1 MSLFHTNT
9 LLGASGSGGDPIY
22 SDDVFQTHLYTGTG
36 SARTITNNI
45 DLSGEGG
52 LVWIKERTSTNYHVL
67 TDTERGAQKSLY
79 TNVDNAEDSATQALK
94 SFTSSG
100 FTLGTGADVNGSNE
114 DFCSWTFRKCPGFF
128 DIVTW
133 TGNGSN
139 RTISHSIG
147 STPGFI
153 IVKRTSNTEDWTCWH
168 RSLGAT
174 KYVQLN
180 GSNLSSAA
188 TLSTIWNDTE
198 PTSTVFSVG
207 THDRVNTNGETYVAY
222 IFAHDDQSFGTDSDE
237 AIIKCGTFAGAS
249 SPNNF
254 VNIGFEPQWVMTW
267 QYDDSGQ
274 NWEMADIMRGAGN
287 TSGQYK
293 GKRLFANIT
302 DAEANYNRFSPKPTG
317 FDHHVSGSTSDNFVY
332 IAIRRPHKPPTA
344 GTDVFKAVTYAG
356 SGSAQNIT
364 GAGFAPDW
372 MWSKDY
378 GASNNGWYHDRLRV
392 QYSID
397 SSTTGAEQDRKSYV
411 ETLGQDGINFVTG
424 GFDLNRSGNNHVA
437 QFMKRA
443 PGFFDIVTYLGNGSG
458 PRNITHNLGV
468 IPEFIISK
476 NLSESRD
483 WRVWHK
489 DLNGGGSNAAPYNLI
504 LNSEDAQDS
513 NNDIFGGSSNVL
525 PTSSVYTVG
534 QNAGINESGS
544 EQVAWL
550 FASLSGISKVGSY
563 SGSSS
568 AVTVDCGF
576 AAAPRYILIKAINRS
591 EPWYVFDHARGIVA
605 GNDPHLQLDKTNAQ
619 NSGDDVIDPTSSGF
633 TVNTGYGSGFN
644 ESGNTYIFFAIA

>member
-22 SDDVFQTHLYTGTG
+22 SDDVFQTHLYTGSG

-79 TNVDNAEDSATQALK
+79 TNADNAEDSATQALK

-133 TGNGSN
+133 TGNGSV
-139 RTISHSIG
+139 RTISHSLG

-153 IVKRTSNTEDWTCWH
+153 IIKRTSNTEDWTCYH
-168 RSLGAT
+168 RSIGAT
-174 KYVQLN
+174 DFIQLN
-180 GSNLSSAA
+180 GDNNGAA
-188 TLSTIWNDTE
+188 NSVDLEQFMNDTE
-198 PTSTVFSVG
+198 PTSTNFTVG

-222 IFAHDDQSFGTDSDE
+222 VFAHNDQSFGTDSDE
-237 AIIKCGTFAGAS
+237 AIIKCDKYTGNATSGKTVS
-249 SPNNF
+249 L
-254 VNIGFEPQWVMTW
+254 GFEPQWLMVKK
-267 QYDDSGQ
+267 YDGSNQGR
-274 NWEMADIMRGAGN
+274 WFMVDIMRGMPDV
-287 TSGQYK
+287 SGDTAY
-293 GKRLFANIT
+293 LAANRT
-302 DAEANYNRFSPKPTG
+302 TAEAEASIFVPTTDGFKILSTGAESNQSGTNYA
-317 FDHHVSGSTSDNFVY
+317 Y

-344 GTDVFKAVTYAG
+344 GTDVFKAVTYSG
-356 SGSAQNIT
+356 SGSAQTIT

-378 GASNNGWYHDRLRV
+378 GAANNGWYHDRLRGV
-392 QYSID
+392 YSLD
-397 SSTTGAEQDRKSYV
+397 SSGTGGEQDRASYV
-411 ETLGQDGINFVTG
+411 EVLGQDGIEFVTG
-424 GFDLNRSGNNHVA
+424 GFDLNRSGSNHVA

-443 PGFFDIVTYLGNGSG
+443 PGFFDIVTYTGNGANRTIS
-458 PRNITHNLGV
+458 HNLEAV
-468 IPEFIISK
+468 PEMMIIK
-476 NLSESRD
+476 NRESSFD
-483 WRVWHK
+483 WTVYHASRGNTK
-489 DLNGGGSNAAPYNLI
+489 YLKLNE
-504 LNSEDAQDS
+504 EDAEA
-513 NNDIFGGSSNVL
+513 
-525 PTSSVYTVG
+525 TSSTAFNSTTPTASVFSLGDFANTN
-534 QNAGINESGS
+534 QSNQDN
-544 EQVAWL
+544 VAWL
-550 FASLSGISKVGSY
+550 WASLPGICDIGQY

-576 AAAPRYILIKAINRS
+576 AAAPRYILIKAVNRS
-591 EPWYVFDHARGIVA
+591 DPWYVFDHARGIVA
-605 GNDPHLQLDKTNAQ
+605 GNDPYLQLDKTNAQ
-619 NSGDDVIDPTSSGF
+619 TTGDDVIDPTSSGF

-644 ESGNTYIFFAIA
+644 ESGNTYIYFAIA